1 MPGGNSPEQESRQKR
16 PFIREKIERPP
27 LTRRQIVGR
36 VCMFVF
42 IAILGGVAAGVS
54 FAVAR
59 PLAEKYL
66 VPEETTESIP
76 ITIPRDDETQ
86 SSQAEETSPEETTPE
101 ETEAETETET
111 EETESETPETE
122 PLEDILQSAIED
134 YEYTVNDLSSLY
146 GSLKGVVSEADRGI
160 VVVHSVKREVD
171 WFDNPVEVS
180 GLYAGVVIAATS
192 QELLILTPDSA
203 VEHADS
209 IKVTFID
216 NTEADG
222 TIKQIDTIS
231 GMAVVSVDILT
242 LEESTRES
250 VVPLQLGNSYGVKQ
264 GDLVAAIGAPS
275 GNVHSSTYGFV
286 SYVLRTVQVADNT
299 TRLIF
304 ADIKGNAG
312 AGTFLINVSGEVIG
326 WVTDDYTSEQ
336 STNMTTIMAISDYKI
351 NLEKMSN
358 GIPIP
363 YLGVHGQEVST
374 AMNESGIPLGVYV
387 TECILN
393 GPVYNAGIQNGD
405 VIVKLGDKT
414 IASMKDYQNG
424 MELLHQGDQV
434 TVVVQRKGIE
444 EYKQLEYQVTVGAR

>member
-1 MPGGNSPEQESRQKR
+1 MPGGNSPEQESKQKR

-36 VCMFVF
+36 VCMFMF
-42 IAILGGVAAGVS
+42 IAILGGIAAGVS

-59 PLAEKYL
+59 PLAERYL

-101 ETEAETETET
+101 ETETETET

-122 PLEDILQSAIED
+122 PLEDILQSAIEE
-134 YEYTVNDLSSLY
+134 YEYTVNDLSSMY
-146 GSLKGVVSEADRGI
+146 GSLKSVVSEADKGI

-180 GLYAGVVIAATS
+180 GLYAGVIIAATS

-242 LEESTRES
+242 LDESTRNNA
-250 VVPLQLGNSYGVKQ
+250 VTLQLGNSYGVRQ

-286 SYVLRTVQVADNT
+286 SYVLRNVQVADNT

-304 ADIKGNAG
+304 ADIKGNPG

-326 WVTDDYTSEQ
+326 WVTNDYSSEQ
-336 STNMTTIMAISDYKI
+336 STNMTTVMAISDYKT

-363 YLGVHGQEVST
+363 YLGVRGQEVST
-374 AMNESGIPLGVYV
+374 AMSESGIPLGVYV

-414 IASMKDYQNG
+414 ITSMKDYQNG
-424 MELLHQGDQV
+424 MELLNQGDQV

-444 EYKQLEYQVTVGAR
+444 KYKELEYQVTVGAR